1 VVPDTAAGESPGGDS
16 GASGG
21 SNSRGAGRS
30 THPSPTRPGKD
41 ADTTADATSADTPPD
56 PLSYPGETPVP
67 PGFDASGLGGLFGVG
82 AVANQVPAG
91 VTPELAL
98 TDSESALPS
107 RDHGSSSS
115 AALLGLSLLIL
126 LALAGGAAYRWWDR
140 RPGRYWPA

>member
-1 VVPDTAAGESPGGDS
+1 VVTNDSADGESSGGDS
-16 GASGG
+16 RASGG
-21 SNSRGAGRS
+21 STSSGGSGRS

-41 ADTTADATSADTPPD
+41 AETTSAATPD
-56 PLSYPGETPVP
+56 PLSFPGETPVP

-82 AVANQVPAG
+82 AVANPVPAG

-126 LALAGGAAYRWWDR
+126 LALTGGAAYRWWDR
-140 RPGRYWPA
+140 RPDRYWPA